1 MLGAEPVV
9 HGDDLGARPPADLRG
24 QVGGE
29 EGVPQHV
36 HAAME
41 VQNNM
46 PKFDSV
52 DGDLGGRGRH
62 PVRLRS
68 RSHRPAAAAPMTTPG
83 AAAAARRRR
92 CRQGRLTAA
101 GLLRGSHAARYS
113 RRISPSVGIGWA
125 AHPGGLARVKPLL
138 KFPAGRRA
146 IASLAARQV
155 TRRHRITVIRAAGAP
170 QNRSTTD
177 RREYAGSGPLLPSPW
192 IALLHPRTEAWRA
205 GADHPGAVAGLPV
218 GRGLPRGWPWCARQV
233 TLTRDAWTR
242 RPLTWRSP
250 GGTPRRR
257 RQVVGVASRWRSRR

>member
-1 MLGAEPVV
+1 MASGL
-9 HGDDLGARPPADLRG
+9 DDERRQAG

-36 HAAME
+36 HDAME

-52 DGDLGGRGRH
+52 DGDLGGRDGTQCGCGHGHRG
-62 PVRLRS
+62 
-68 RSHRPAAAAPMTTPG
+68 HRPAAAAPMTTPG

-125 AHPGGLARVKPLL
+125 AHPGGLARAKPLL

-146 IASLAARQV
+146 IDSLAARQV

-192 IALLHPRTEAWRA
+192 IALLRVPVTARLLRPTRRCCTRGRRRGGQAQTIQVLLRA
-205 GADHPGAVAGLPV
+205 FPSGEDFPGAGPGARGKLP
-218 GRGLPRGWPWCARQV
+218 
-233 TLTRDAWTR
+233 
-242 RPLTWRSP
+242 
-250 GGTPRRR
+250 
-257 RQVVGVASRWRSRR
+257 